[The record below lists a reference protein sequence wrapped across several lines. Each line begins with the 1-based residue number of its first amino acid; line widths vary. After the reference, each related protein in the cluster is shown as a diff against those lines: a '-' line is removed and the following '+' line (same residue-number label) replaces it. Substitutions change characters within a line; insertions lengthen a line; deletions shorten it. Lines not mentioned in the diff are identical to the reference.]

1 MCSFCAPP
9 RRTNKNVHDR
19 FCKVMDSLYRSEIW
33 AWNPERTYGYCSTNV
48 SVSLLNNFLFV
59 LKQWSGLMTKRQ
71 FVNSKGETWEWEET
85 PEVTKAVARLHETIR
100 ELEKKNAP
108 DYGVGK

>member
-1 MCSFCAPP
+1 MNIVAVDGGVTGQIQLTP
-9 RRTNKNVHDR
+9 
-19 FCKVMDSLYRSEIW
+19 
-33 AWNPERTYGYCSTNV
+33 
-48 SVSLLNNFLFV
+48 LFFIAIIN
-59 LKQWSGLMTKRQ
+59 LTENCMSKKFKKTD
-71 FVNSKGETWEWEET
+71 SKGREELWEWEET